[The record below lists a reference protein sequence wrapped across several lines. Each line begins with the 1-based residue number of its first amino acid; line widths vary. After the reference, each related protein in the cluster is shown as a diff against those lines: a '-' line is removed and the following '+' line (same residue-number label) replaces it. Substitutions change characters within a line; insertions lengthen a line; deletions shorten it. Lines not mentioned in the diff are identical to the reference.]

1 MAGSESIIVS
11 GMVLSAMPVGEND
24 KRVVLLTRELGR
36 ISAFARGA
44 RRPGSQLMAVANP
57 FVFGQF
63 TLIPGRSAYSLTR
76 AEVQE
81 YFTEIAAEF
90 PGVYYGY
97 YFLDFAGYY
106 GREGLDATAMLNLLY
121 LTVKALLNPHLD
133 DRLIRRIFELRLM
146 TINGEYAPDT
156 SRMSESAL
164 YVVNYIMQAPLT
176 KLYTFSVTDQIREEL
191 EKVIDRHIGHVIDRP
206 LKSRKIL
213 EDFTK

>member
-106 GREGLDATAMLNLLY
+106 GREGLDATDMLNLLY